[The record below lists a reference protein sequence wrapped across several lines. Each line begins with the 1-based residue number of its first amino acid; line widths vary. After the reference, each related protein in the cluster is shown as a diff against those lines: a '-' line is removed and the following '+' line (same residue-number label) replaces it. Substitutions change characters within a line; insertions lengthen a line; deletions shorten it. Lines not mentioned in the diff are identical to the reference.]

1 MAQVTE
7 NILNMSAVD
16 LVAAVSAGII
26 SPADVVK
33 DVLVRIERRNSDLN
47 AICAINPDLEVDAQT
62 IARRLDTGEDLPLA
76 AVPVVIKDN
85 IWVAGLPVTQGSR
98 LFADFRAPQ
107 DAQVV
112 AALRDAGALIVGM
125 ATCSEFAC
133 KGVTNTPLHGITRN
147 SHDQTRT
154 TGGSSGGPVAAV
166 AGGMALLAIGTDAG
180 GSSRRPPAHTGLVGF
195 KPSQDYLPY
204 GPGFDEPV
212 DGISVICPIA
222 RRVEDAALCLR
233 VLEGEDA
240 VQTSSGGDIRR
251 VAVSRDF
258 GVGQVLD
265 PDMQSAFD
273 TAVRVL
279 RQSGYE
285 VVEDAPD
292 WQQLDGG
299 SVMPLQFAGLARLFG
314 DTFKETPEAFDP
326 DIAVQIKTGL
336 ALTND
341 DIAVA
346 QSASARMGEI
356 LRGFLSDYDAIIV
369 PTTPCAAWP
378 VEDIAPK
385 TIGGKPCAP
394 RDHAAFTPQA
404 NHAGVPA
411 ISIPCGRTQ
420 EGLPLGL
427 QLISAYGRDRDLLA
441 FAKDVA
447 DRLTSPTKSKDI

>member
-1 MAQVTE
+1 MTE
-7 NILNMSAVD
+7 NTLDMSAVD
-16 LVAAVSAGII
+16 LADAVKTGEV
-26 SPADVVK
+26 SPVDVVK
-33 DVLVRIERRNSDLN
+33 DVLARIEQRNPDLN
-47 AICAINPDLEVDAQT
+47 AICAINPDLEADAQR
-62 IARRLDTGEDLPLA
+62 IAARLEAGENLPLA

-107 DAQVV
+107 DAQAV
-112 AALRDAGALIVGM
+112 AALREAGALIVGM

-147 SHDQTRT
+147 PHDLTRT

-166 AGGMALLAIGTDAG
+166 AGGMAIVAIGTDAG

-195 KPSQDYLPY
+195 KPSQDRIPY
-204 GPGFDEPV
+204 GPGFEEPV
-212 DGISVICPIA
+212 DGISVVCPIT
-222 RRVEDAALCLR
+222 RNLEDAALCLR
-233 VLEGEDA
+233 VLEGEITA
-240 VQTSSGGDIRR
+240 PSSENGAIRR

-258 GVGQVLD
+258 GVGQVLE

-273 TAVRVL
+273 NAVRVL
-279 RQSGYE
+279 HQSGYE
-285 VVEDAPD
+285 VVEDTPD

-314 DTFKETPEAFDP
+314 DKFKETPEAFDP

-341 DIAVA
+341 DIAAA
-346 QSASARMGEI
+346 QSASVRMGEI

-369 PTTPCAAWP
+369 PTTPCAVWP
-378 VEDIAPK
+378 VEDITPK
-385 TIGGKPCAP
+385 TIGGKSCAP

-427 QLISAYGRDRDLLA
+427 QLISAFGRDRDLLA

-447 DRLTSPTKSKDI
+447 DRLTSPTKS